1 MQPAT
6 DVSDPLAGIPECV
19 VDSLRRALAT
29 LARLEVQRAGYKR
42 MGLGTRCDADLDAAG
57 AAATEVVAEF
67 TEYAPRN
74 GVNPARAL
82 DAIRA
87 AL

>member
-1 MQPAT
+1 VQTTIDA
-6 DVSDPLAGIPECV
+6 SDPLAGIPECV

-29 LARLEVQRAGYKR
+29 LARLEMQRAGYKR
-42 MGLGTRCDADLDAAG
+42 MGLGDRCDADLDAAG
-57 AAATEVVAEF
+57 AGAKEVVAEF

-74 GVNPARAL
+74 GVDPVRAL
-82 DAIRA
+82 AAIKA